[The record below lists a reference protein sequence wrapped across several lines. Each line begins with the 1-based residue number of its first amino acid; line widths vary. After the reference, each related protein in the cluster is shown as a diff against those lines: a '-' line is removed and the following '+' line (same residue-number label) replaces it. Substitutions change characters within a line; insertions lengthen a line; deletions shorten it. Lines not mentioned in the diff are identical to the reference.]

1 MLRLQTILLLYLLM
15 GVYVRKRNIVTV
27 EARSSFNEFLIRI
40 TLPCMIFS
48 AFHRDFGLEQLAA
61 ASKMLLISFGVY
73 LFSSL
78 LGGGIY
84 RCIPFERRS
93 VMRYGTLVSNA
104 GFAGLPQ
111 VQGAYGPLGLFYGSI
126 FLIPLRIFMWSA
138 GISLF
143 VEADWKTKMKNVLT
157 NPGMIAVFLGLPR
170 MLLQIPLPA
179 AMDTV
184 IQTVGDCTTPLS
196 MIVIGMVV
204 ADIPIKTVVNKDTL
218 FLSAIRLIVLPVSL
232 LIILK
237 LLHVDPILAGVSV
250 MLTAMP
256 VGVNTPIIAQK
267 YGGDHVFASKCVLLS
282 TALSLITIPLLS
294 IFL

>member
-1 MLRLQTILLLYLLM
+1 MNSFSTMLRLQTILLLYLLM

-104 GFAGLPQ
+104 GFAGFHRSK
-111 VQGAYGPLGLFYGSI
+111 GL
-126 FLIPLRIFMWSA
+126 M
-138 GISLF
+138 
-143 VEADWKTKMKNVLT
+143 VLW
-157 NPGMIAVFLGLPR
+157 GYF
-170 MLLQIPLPA
+170 
-179 AMDTV
+179 
-184 IQTVGDCTTPLS
+184 
-196 MIVIGMVV
+196 
-204 ADIPIKTVVNKDTL
+204 
-218 FLSAIRLIVLPVSL
+218 
-232 LIILK
+232 
-237 LLHVDPILAGVSV
+237 
-250 MLTAMP
+250 
-256 VGVNTPIIAQK
+256 
-267 YGGDHVFASKCVLLS
+267 
-282 TALSLITIPLLS
+282 TAL
-294 IFL
+294 FF